1 VTSGR
6 VHFLAALHLN
16 TRMDELRSTIDR
28 SPGRRSKAGGAR
40 HQDPARWAVGFWSLI
55 VTQFQGAFNDNALK
69 FLVIYLVVDLGLPQQ
84 QRDWLVLVVG
94 ALFALPFILFSMT
107 GGFLADRYS
116 KRSVTIATKFLE
128 LAAMSF
134 ALVALARG
142 SFLLETIG
150 VFVISSQAA
159 LFGPSKYGLLPEIL
173 PEKDLSWGNGVIEL
187 GTFIAAISATVASG
201 YLAFYFR
208 GKQEWSGVFL
218 LGCTVLGL
226 AASLGITRVPA
237 ANPSRRFNP
246 NPLGDLFEQIG
257 VIRADPILRWA
268 FVGNVYLWFLAALLQ
283 FTIVVYGHDILRI
296 DERHISYLQA
306 AVAIGIGTGALI
318 TGYLSSGKIEYGLI
332 PLGAVGMTVFGFLSA
347 TQGLSLVRVAVYL
360 GLLGFFGGFY
370 AVPLQALIQH
380 RPDPARKG
388 GVIAAANLVSFV
400 GVFLAAGVYY
410 LLAEGLHLRADK
422 VFFAGACMTLA
433 ATFYAVVLL
442 PDSLLRLALWTLTH
456 TLYRIRVEGR
466 DNIPERG
473 GALFV
478 AGRLT
483 LLEVVLLSASTDR
496 RIRFVLSD
504 GAGLRPPTF
513 AERVLRITSFSGS
526 FPPNGSSPASFPA
539 SFPSSFSVQGELR
552 PAKNG
557 QPESFAADSEK
568 MLEERLEE
576 LRTTAD
582 AAFRADEVVCLAGE
596 QSVALLTQDGRAR
609 ASLAAMLTGSGAP
622 IVPVSLQDTAGGAL
636 CSNEGRG
643 DDRRLLWK
651 MPSHVPCKVTVRF
664 GEPLPPATHPS
675 ELRQAFDA
683 FLMEDESRVLHVTQ
697 D

>member
-1 VTSGR
+1 
-6 VHFLAALHLN
+6 
-16 TRMDELRSTIDR
+16 MDEFRSTNDR

-187 GTFIAAISATVASG
+187 GTFLAAISATVASG

-226 AASLGITRVPA
+226 AASFGISRVPA
-237 ANPSRRFNP
+237 ANPSRKFNA

-257 VIRADPILRWA
+257 VIRADPVLRWA
-268 FVGNVYLWFLAALLQ
+268 FVGNMYLWFLAALLQ

-347 TQGLSLVRVAVYL
+347 AQGLSLVRVAIYL

-410 LLAEGLHLRADK
+410 LLAEGLHLRADR
-422 VFFAGACMTLA
+422 VLFAGACMTLA

-483 LLEVVLLSASTDR
+483 LLEIVLLSASTDR
-496 RIRFVLSD
+496 RIRFVLTDSV
-504 GAGLRPPTF
+504 GASAPTF
-513 AERVLRITSFSGS
+513 AERVLRITCFSGS
-526 FPPNGSSPASFPA
+526 FPTSFPASFPA
-539 SFPSSFSVQGELR
+539 SSSVHGELR

-557 QPESFAADSEK
+557 QPVSFAADSEK
-568 MLEERLEE
+568 MRENRLEE
-576 LRTTAD
+576 LRATAD
-582 AAFRADEVVCLAGE
+582 AAFRADEVICLAGA

-609 ASLAAMLTGSGAP
+609 AGLAAMLTSSGAP
-622 IVPVSLQDTAGGAL
+622 IVPVALQDTVGGAL
-636 CSNEGRG
+636 CSNEERSNEGRSNEGRSDDRRGDDRRG
-643 DDRRLLWK
+643 DDRRLSWK
-651 MPSHVPCKVTVRF
+651 MPSRIPCRVTVRF
-664 GEPLPPATHPS
+664 GEPLPPATRPS
-675 ELRQAFDA
+675 ELQHALDA
-683 FLMEDESRVLHVTQ
+683 FLIEDAASALPVTQ

>member
-1 VTSGR
+1 MTSGR
-6 VHFLAALHLN
+6 VHFLATLHLN
-16 TRMDELRSTIDR
+16 TRMDELRSTNDR

-84 QRDWLVLVVG
+84 QRDWLVLGVG

-187 GTFIAAISATVASG
+187 GTFLAAISATVASG

-237 ANPSRRFNP
+237 ANPSRRFNA

-257 VIRADPILRWA
+257 VIRSDPVLRWA
-268 FVGNVYLWFLAALLQ
+268 FVGNMYLWFLAALLQ

-347 TQGLSLVRVAVYL
+347 AQGLSLVRVAVYL

-504 GAGLRPPTF
+504 SAGLRAPTF
-513 AERVLRITSFSGS
+513 AERVLRITCFSRSFS
-526 FPPNGSSPASFPA
+526 ASFPL
-539 SFPSSFSVQGELR
+539 SFSVEGELR

-557 QPESFAADSEK
+557 QPESFAAESEK
-568 MLEERLEE
+568 LRENRLEE
-576 LRTTAD
+576 LRATAD
-582 AAFRADEVVCLAGE
+582 AAFRADEVVCLAGA

-609 ASLAAMLTGSGAP
+609 ASLAALLTGSGAP
-622 IVPVSLQDTAGGAL
+622 IVPAALQDTAGGAL
-636 CSNEGRG
+636 CSNEGRSNDGRG
-643 DDRRLLWK
+643 DEGRLSWK
-651 MPSHVPCKVTVRF
+651 MPSRVPCRVTVRF
-664 GEPLPPATHPS
+664 GEPLPPATRPS
-675 ELRQAFDA
+675 ELRHAFDA
-683 FLMEDESRVLHVTQ
+683 FLIEEAASALPVTQ

>member
-1 VTSGR
+1 
-6 VHFLAALHLN
+6 
-16 TRMDELRSTIDR
+16 MDEFRSTNDR

-116 KRSVTIATKFLE
+116 KRSVTIGTKFLE

-187 GTFIAAISATVASG
+187 GTFLAAISATVASG

-226 AASLGITRVPA
+226 AASFGISRVPA
-237 ANPSRRFNP
+237 ANPSRKFNA

-257 VIRADPILRWA
+257 VIRADPVLRWA
-268 FVGNVYLWFLAALLQ
+268 FVGNMYLWFLAALLQ

-347 TQGLSLVRVAVYL
+347 APGLSLVRVAVYL

-410 LLAEGLHLRADK
+410 LLAEGLHLRADR
-422 VFFAGACMTLA
+422 VLFAGACMTLA

-483 LLEVVLLSASTDR
+483 LLEIVLLSASTDR
-496 RIRFVLSD
+496 RIRFVLTDS
-504 GAGLRPPTF
+504 AGISAPTF
-513 AERVLRITSFSGS
+513 AERVLRITCFSGS
-526 FPPNGSSPASFPA
+526 LPTSFPASFPA
-539 SFPSSFSVQGELR
+539 SSSVHGELR

-557 QPESFAADSEK
+557 QPVSFAADSEK
-568 MLEERLEE
+568 MRENRLEE
-576 LRTTAD
+576 LRATAD
-582 AAFRADEVVCLAGE
+582 AAFRADEVICLAGA

-609 ASLAAMLTGSGAP
+609 AGLAAMLTSSGAP
-622 IVPVSLQDTAGGAL
+622 IVPVALQDTVGGAL
-636 CSNEGRG
+636 CSNEERSNEGRSNEGRSNEGRSDDRRG
-643 DDRRLLWK
+643 DDRRLSWK
-651 MPSHVPCKVTVRF
+651 MPSRIPCRVTVRF
-664 GEPLPPATHPS
+664 GEPLPPATRPS
-675 ELRQAFDA
+675 ELQHALDA
-683 FLMEDESRVLHVTQ
+683 FLIEDAASALPVTQ